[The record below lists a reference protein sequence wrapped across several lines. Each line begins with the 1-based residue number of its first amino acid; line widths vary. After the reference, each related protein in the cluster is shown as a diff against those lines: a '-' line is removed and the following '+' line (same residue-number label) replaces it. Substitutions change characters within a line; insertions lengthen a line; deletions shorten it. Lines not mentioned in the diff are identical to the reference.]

1 MLENEFSDKKI
12 LVTGAGGFI
21 GSHLAE
27 LLVKLGADVT
37 ALIHY
42 NSNGTRGW
50 LENSPLLSEIN
61 IASGDVRDAF
71 QIRKIV
77 DKKEIV
83 FNLAA
88 LIGIPYSYLA
98 PSSYFETNVVGA
110 INLFE
115 AVRDQANCRVIQM
128 STSEVYGTAKVVP
141 MSESHMLQPQSP
153 YSASK
158 VAADAVALSYH
169 SSFDTQV
176 VLGRPFN
183 TYGPRQSRR
192 AVIPTIICQ
201 LLEDNEKVSLGNLDA
216 IRDFTYVE
224 DTCRLLCL
232 LATCERSIGEV
243 INIGTGVGVTVRELF
258 EKISLLM
265 GKSVDINIDQE
276 RKRPEKSEV
285 DKLICDNSKLMD
297 LTGSRPSTQLDDG
310 LMRTIEWFTDNLQVN
325 GPGRDY
331 YYV

>member
-169 SSFDTQV
+169 SSI
-176 VLGRPFN
+176 L
-183 TYGPRQSRR
+183 
-192 AVIPTIICQ
+192 
-201 LLEDNEKVSLGNLDA
+201 
-216 IRDFTYVE
+216 
-224 DTCRLLCL
+224 
-232 LATCERSIGEV
+232 
-243 INIGTGVGVTVRELF
+243 
-258 EKISLLM
+258 
-265 GKSVDINIDQE
+265 
-276 RKRPEKSEV
+276 
-285 DKLICDNSKLMD
+285 
-297 LTGSRPSTQLDDG
+297 
-310 LMRTIEWFTDNLQVN
+310 
-325 GPGRDY
+325 
-331 YYV
+331 